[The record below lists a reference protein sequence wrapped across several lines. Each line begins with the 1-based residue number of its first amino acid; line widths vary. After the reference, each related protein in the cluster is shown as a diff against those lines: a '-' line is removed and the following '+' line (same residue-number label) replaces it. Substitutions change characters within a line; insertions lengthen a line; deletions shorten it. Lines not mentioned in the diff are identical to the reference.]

1 MDTIYGHFD
10 DLQIEE
16 YKEKLHKEMFWL
28 LLYKDAKTKDEFKNV
43 DFEKYFINLM
53 KKIDG
58 LNTLIFYPV
67 EIVAIMSLLQAA
79 LNETRSDDFNYRS
92 YRKLILDAH
101 SLVDKINSRSLFY
114 GYGRNVQKLFVII
127 WQ

>member
-28 LLYKDAKTKDEFKNV
+28 LLYKDPKTKDEFKNV

-58 LNTLIFYPV
+58 LNILLFYPV
-67 EIVAIMSLLQAA
+67 EIIAIMSLLQAA

-101 SLVDKINSRSLFY
+101 SLVDKINSRS
-114 GYGRNVQKLFVII
+114 
-127 WQ
+127 

>member
-16 YKEKLHKEMFWL
+16 YKEKLHK
-28 LLYKDAKTKDEFKNV
+28 
-43 DFEKYFINLM
+43 
-53 KKIDG
+53 
-58 LNTLIFYPV
+58 
-67 EIVAIMSLLQAA
+67 AIMSLLQAA

-101 SLVDKINSRSLFY
+101 SLVDKINSRS
-114 GYGRNVQKLFVII
+114 
-127 WQ
+127 

>member
-28 LLYKDAKTKDEFKNV
+28 LLYKDPKTKDEFKNV

-58 LNTLIFYPV
+58 LNTLLFYPV

-79 LNETRSDDFNYRS
+79 LNETRNDDFNYRS

-101 SLVDKINSRSLFY
+101 SLVDKINSRS
-114 GYGRNVQKLFVII
+114 
-127 WQ
+127 

>member
-28 LLYKDAKTKDEFKNV
+28 LLYKDPKTKDEFKNV

-53 KKIDG
+53 KKIDD
-58 LNTLIFYPV
+58 LNTLLFYPV

-101 SLVDKINSRSLFY
+101 SLVDKINSRS
-114 GYGRNVQKLFVII
+114 
-127 WQ
+127 

>member
-10 DLQIEE
+10 DLQLEE

-28 LLYKDAKTKDEFKNV
+28 LLYKDPKTKDEFKNV
-43 DFEKYFINLM
+43 DFEKYFINLL

-58 LNTLIFYPV
+58 LNALLSYPV
-67 EIVAIMSLLQAA
+67 EIVSIMSLLQAA
-79 LNETRSDDFNYRS
+79 LNETRSDDFEYKS

-101 SLVDKINSRSLFY
+101 SLVDKINSRS
-114 GYGRNVQKLFVII
+114 
-127 WQ
+127 

>member
-28 LLYKDAKTKDEFKNV
+28 LLYKDPKTKDEFKNV

-58 LNTLIFYPV
+58 LNTLLFYPV

-79 LNETRSDDFNYRS
+79 LNETRSNDEGNILIIRRS
-92 YRKLILDAH
+92 RESTLPRSILYI
-101 SLVDKINSRSLFY
+101 LLM
-114 GYGRNVQKLFVII
+114 NVP
-127 WQ
+127 

>member
-28 LLYKDAKTKDEFKNV
+28 LLYKDPKTKDEFKNV

-53 KKIDG
+53 MKIDG
-58 LNTLIFYPV
+58 LNTLLFYPV
-67 EIVAIMSLLQAA
+67 EIIAIMSLLQAA

-101 SLVDKINSRSLFY
+101 SLVDKINSRS
-114 GYGRNVQKLFVII
+114 
-127 WQ
+127 

>member
-28 LLYKDAKTKDEFKNV
+28 LLYKDPKTKDEFKNV

-58 LNTLIFYPV
+58 LNTLLF
-67 EIVAIMSLLQAA
+67 S
-79 LNETRSDDFNYRS
+79 S
-92 YRKLILDAH
+92 IL
-101 SLVDKINSRSLFY
+101 
-114 GYGRNVQKLFVII
+114 
-127 WQ
+127 

>member
-10 DLQIEE
+10 DLQLEE

-28 LLYKDAKTKDEFKNV
+28 LLYKDPRTKDEFKNV
-43 DFEKYFINLM
+43 DFEKYFINLL

-58 LNTLIFYPV
+58 LNALLSYPV
-67 EIVAIMSLLQAA
+67 EIVSIMSLLQAA
-79 LNETRSDDFNYRS
+79 LNETRSDDFDYRA

-101 SLVDKINSRSLFY
+101 SLVDKINSRS
-114 GYGRNVQKLFVII
+114 
-127 WQ
+127 

>member
-28 LLYKDAKTKDEFKNV
+28 LLYKDPKTKDEFKNV

-58 LNTLIFYPV
+58 LTTLLFYPV

-101 SLVDKINSRSLFY
+101 SLVDKINSRS
-114 GYGRNVQKLFVII
+114 
-127 WQ
+127 

>member
-28 LLYKDAKTKDEFKNV
+28 LLYKDPKTKDEFKNV

-58 LNTLIFYPV
+58 LNTLLFYSV
-67 EIVAIMSLLQAA
+67 EFVAIMSLLLAG
-79 LNETRSDDFNYRS
+79 LNESRSDDFNYRS
-92 YRKLILDAH
+92 YRNLILDAH
-101 SLVDKINSRSLFY
+101 SLLDNINSRS
-114 GYGRNVQKLFVII
+114 
-127 WQ
+127 

>member
-28 LLYKDAKTKDEFKNV
+28 LLYKDPKTKDEFKNV

-53 KKIDG
+53 MKIDG
-58 LNTLIFYPV
+58 LNTLLFYPV

-101 SLVDKINSRSLFY
+101 SLVDKINSRS
-114 GYGRNVQKLFVII
+114 
-127 WQ
+127 